1 MQPIVTTVTG
11 VTRRLLKILNV
22 TAVTIVTQ
30 ECAVPN
36 CLNEKRG
43 KMAIRRVTTFA

>member
-36 CLNEKRG
+36 WLNEKRG
-43 KMAIRRVTTFA
+43 KMAIRRETTFA

>member
-11 VTRRLLKILNV
+11 VARRLLKILNV

-36 CLNEKRG
+36 VLMRSAG
-43 KMAIRRVTTFA
+43 KWQYDV